1 MYWESILRDMI
12 GYRVKLKSFSPVSY
26 QPVPL
31 FGMNN
36 VINFLECFLNIKKMY
51 FLPLV
56 AQMVKTLPAM
66 QKIQVRSLGRE
77 DYLD

>member
-51 FLPLV
+51 FLLSFHWKYPYNNNH
-56 AQMVKTLPAM
+56 
-66 QKIQVRSLGRE
+66 QKKKGQH
-77 DYLD
+77 